1 MRRFSALLLALVF
14 FATAAL
20 CTAADFPLERGVK
33 GDVEDVILVGA
44 DDWHASI
51 AATPLAIWSEGNSTV
66 SRPLLILPK
75 NVDAGGRMGWVEE
88 SDLERYGIASVLH
101 TFESANITAL
111 TIHGKGDLA
120 KAMVEAAQKEKIK
133 AYVTATLEL
142 PRKSEP
148 QTVKVTGIP
157 EARSMFLEEADLQS
171 QSFDYSEVDPQWLQA
186 PDPDVGGNSSQL
198 CPVNPEV
205 RDYLYNQIETIIDDY
220 KSDGVVLYKFG
231 FQDEDYCF
239 CDICKEQFYK
249 DTGIDI
255 SKVHANSYNL
265 ERWNQW
271 KQQQVMQI
279 VNEARNITANLGPV
293 KVGAALDNPFDRNQG
308 YNFAEIAN
316 AVDFTIVSPVS
327 AEDAHLIAGTSEKP
341 VYIRLSDDYVGYVL
355 SAQNVE
361 GAVKYIED
369 LTRAGISGF
378 AFEYN
383 VVYTPLWAELQ
394 PPSAAAKWLLQ
405 QLGGKTLGIGNVSW
419 KCDSRIMANNSFDLA
434 LKLSERWKSSP
445 GAVIVGEN
453 YSASLMAS
461 TIASYLNWPV
471 LFVNGTLPSETALAL
486 KRLNAKE
493 VVLAGPVSDKV
504 KGNLSEMNLTL
515 QEGSGEFLM
524 REMLGRN
531 ESPSMVVV
539 TNSRDL
545 SLLQPVPQTNIQR
558 KLVGDLLVHVEM
570 TPSGIPAEETGEI
583 IRLNMTLTNKD
594 VQEMKDIQLIDIFPR
609 GRLIRWPKP
618 SIGTVNVTD
627 PYTGTASD
635 VTSAF
640 MNGSLL
646 RWRLGSLDPGKS
658 AGLTVEVEIMYPMDS
673 GWKQLLDGGA
683 TAAYKGFSYNHT
695 LENRDS
701 WPIINI
707 TYPTWIYS
715 GRANI
720 TWNIDRTASY
730 MAVNL
735 YSPDGMSGRFRIDEG
750 SQDRLYELRAPLL
763 TPGKWKFNIE
773 AGDGFTHRTENY
785 TIDVRSNTA
794 PLNVTAFSHTK
805 VPRLSLVAAEAAAAH
820 KALLVDVAKDPQEID
835 PLEVEEDLKRKVDDL
850 KVSPKYLM
858 IVGDQGS
865 LPFVSLGLK
874 QKLDSIM
881 EYDLY
886 RDYQLNLDEDN
897 YSEVATGRIMGLS
910 VYDASQLL
918 ARTLAYDRLMGAW
931 KNNALVISSTPLTFP
946 QAPTAMSIRDYL
958 IDAAMRVKDL
968 RYEEATYQQV
978 ISQMNN
984 GQNIVYFD
992 NHGNQDAWAL
1002 SDWSM
1007 MDSALDGAHVKD
1019 LVLSAQTTTTS
1030 ACLTS
1035 SLKGFSLNVSGTRMY
1050 IPLKMEDSIAL
1061 AFIRA
1066 GAVNYVGESA
1076 LSWIFVSDDYCK
1088 RLFQALVF
1096 ENATIGEAAMSADN
1110 LFKLKFKGAENTK
1123 KNLSEYDETLPNWDT
1138 SVQEMLNQTALMG
1151 MVIGDP
1157 SFRPALPNTP
1167 SLPYSLQLNSSNETA
1182 GNKTIVKASV
1192 IPLNESATDWLYWP
1206 QTETTEG
1213 KLRLNAPPVIIAEV
1227 SLPKDADKIVVKE
1240 DGLAVWHDED
1250 LMGDHMRVLWPI
1262 IRPKLGEKR
1271 SFQVEYVQIP
1281 GELQVINVTAGWNAI
1296 SIHLN
1301 PNDASASKYLKNQ
1314 PYRGIFSVVGDAWDF
1329 SMKDDGVSN
1338 VTEFKPGEGYLID
1351 SEGNFSIEIAGKPVD
1366 LPYRMMLHRGWN
1378 MIGLPINRSVSL
1390 KNITVNAEH
1399 KRYKYPQ
1406 AAEMGAVSAF
1416 VWHYDGIGWTHL
1428 GENESLEPG
1437 EAYLVEAM
1445 SDVRLEFR

>member
-1 MRRFSALLLALVF
+1 MRQLSALWLALAF
-14 FATAAL
+14 FALAAL
-20 CTAADFPLERGVK
+20 CTAADSPLERGVK
-33 GDVEDVILVGA
+33 GEVEDVILVGA

-51 AATPLAIWSEGNSTV
+51 AATPLAIWSEDNRTISKT
-66 SRPLLILPK
+66 LLILPK
-75 NVDAGGRMGWVEE
+75 EVNAGERMGWVEE
-88 SDLERYGIASVLH
+88 SDLERYGITPVLH
-101 TFESANITAL
+101 TFESANITAI
-111 TIHGKGDLA
+111 TIHGKGDLV
-120 KAMVEAAQKEKIK
+120 KAIVEAAQKEKIK
-133 AYVTATLEL
+133 AYVTASLEVPKKAQL
-142 PRKSEP
+142 RTEKIND
-148 QTVKVTGIP
+148 IP

-171 QSFDYSEVDPQWLQA
+171 QNLDYSEIDPDWLQV
-186 PDPDVGGNSSQL
+186 PNPDVGGNSSQL

-271 KQQQVMQI
+271 KQKQILQI
-279 VNEARNITANLGPV
+279 VTEARNITTNLGPV
-293 KVGAALDNPFDRNQG
+293 KVGVALENPFDRSQG
-308 YNFAEIAN
+308 YNFADIAN
-316 AVDFTIVSPVS
+316 TADFTIVSPLS

-355 SAQNVE
+355 SSQNVE
-361 GAVKYIED
+361 GAVNYIED
-369 LTRAGISGF
+369 LTKAGISGF
-378 AFEYN
+378 AFEYS
-383 VVYTPLWAELQ
+383 VVYTPLWSELE
-394 PPSAAAKWLLQ
+394 PPSAATKWLLF

-419 KCDSRIMANNSFDLA
+419 KSDSRIYANNSFDLA

-453 YSASLMAS
+453 YSASLMGS

-471 LFVNGTLPSETALAL
+471 LFVNSTLPPETAIAL
-486 KRLNAKE
+486 KKLDAKE
-493 VVLAGPVSDKV
+493 VVVAGPVSDKV
-504 KGNLSEMNLTL
+504 KGNLSEMNLTI
-515 QEGSGEFLM
+515 QEGNDEFLM
-524 REMLGRN
+524 KEMLGRN
-531 ESPSMVVV
+531 ESPSMVVI

-545 SLLQPVPQTNIQR
+545 SLLPPVSEMDIKRQ
-558 KLVGDLLVHVEM
+558 LVGDLLVHVEM
-570 TPSGIPAEETGEI
+570 SPRGIPAEETGEI
-583 IRLNMTLTNKD
+583 VRLNITLTNKD
-594 VQEMKDIQLIDIFPR
+594 AQEMKDIQLIDVFPL
-609 GRLIRWPKP
+609 GRLIRWPKS

-627 PYTGTASD
+627 PYTGRVSD
-635 VTSAF
+635 PTSAF

-646 RWRLGSLDPGKS
+646 RWRLGSLEPGKS
-658 AGLTVEVEIMYPMDS
+658 AALDAEVEIMYPMDS
-673 GWKQLLDGGA
+673 GWKQRLDGGA
-683 TAAYKGFSYNHT
+683 TVAYRGFSYNHT

-701 WPIINI
+701 GPIINI

-720 TWNIDRTASY
+720 SWNIDRTASY
-730 MAVNL
+730 MALNL
-735 YSPDGMSGRFRIDEG
+735 YSPDGMAGSFEIREG
-750 SQDRLYELRAPLL
+750 AQNKLYELRVPLL

-773 AGDGFTHRTENY
+773 AGDGFIHRTENY

-805 VPRLSLVAAEAAAAH
+805 VPRLSLVAADAAAAH

-835 PLEVEEDLKRKVDDL
+835 PIAVEENLKHKVDDL
-850 KVSPKYLM
+850 KVTPKYLM

-865 LPFVSLGLK
+865 LPFISLGLK
-874 QKLDSIM
+874 QNLGGLV

-886 RDYQLNLDEDN
+886 RDYRLKMDEDN
-897 YSEVATGRIMGLS
+897 YSEVATGRVMGLS

-918 ARTLAYDRLMGAW
+918 ARTFAYDLLKGAW

-958 IDAAMRVKDL
+958 IESAMKVKDL
-968 RYEEATYQQV
+968 RYEEATYQQA

-992 NHGNQDAWAL
+992 NHGNQEAWAL

-1007 MDSALDGAHVKD
+1007 MDSALDEAHVKD
-1019 LVLSAQTTTTS
+1019 LVLSPQTTTTS

-1035 SLKGFSLNVSGTRMY
+1035 SLKGFALNVSGTRMY
-1050 IPLKMEDSIAL
+1050 IPMKMEDSLAL

-1110 LFKLKFKGAENTK
+1110 LFNLKFKGADNTK
-1123 KNLSEYDETLPNWDT
+1123 KNLSEYDEVLPNWDT
-1138 SVQEMLNQTALMG
+1138 SVQEMFNQTALMG
-1151 MVIGDP
+1151 MIIGDP
-1157 SFRPALPNTP
+1157 SFRPSLPRTP
-1167 SLPYSLQLNSSNETA
+1167 PLPYSLNLNSSNET
-1182 GNKTIVKASV
+1182 GSNKTMVKASV
-1192 IPLNESATDWLYWP
+1192 TPLNESATDWLYWP

-1213 KLRLNAPPVIIAEV
+1213 KLKLNAPPAIIAEV

-1250 LMGDHMRVLWPI
+1250 LMGDHKRVMWPI

-1271 SFQVEYVQIP
+1271 SFQVEYVLIP
-1281 GELQVINVTAGWNAI
+1281 GEVQVINVTAGWNAI

-1301 PNDASASKYLKNQ
+1301 PTDPSARKYLKNE

-1329 SMKDDGVSN
+1329 TMKDDGMSN
-1338 VTEFKPGEGYLID
+1338 VTAFKPGEGYLID
-1351 SEGNFSIEIAGKPVD
+1351 SAGNFSIEIAGKPVD
-1366 LPYRMMLHRGWN
+1366 LPYRMMLHKGWN
-1378 MIGLPINRSVSL
+1378 MIGLPVNRSVSL

-1399 KRYKYPQ
+1399 KRYRYPE
-1406 AAEMGAVSAF
+1406 AAEKGAVSAF
-1416 VWHYDGIGWTHL
+1416 VWRYDGTGWTHL